1 MKKLLLIILL
11 CFVQFTVFG
20 QEEPRIQTIK
30 NQIQTLAATNVGFT
44 ENVKTDIS
52 INNVSLSSFLL
63 AVADVHKLNFNIS
76 SELNRIS
83 VATNFPNVTVAD
95 LLVFLCKDHELTIEF
110 TGSILSIKKYIKPL
124 EKLKVKEIPIEYNI
138 KDERISLD
146 IKGDSLYTAF
156 KKIMIKTGKNLVFTP
171 GLENRLLTFYI
182 KDASFDNAMEKLAF
196 ANNLFM
202 EKGSNGFYIF
212 EDDTQAVTTGNK
224 TGGTTQ
230 QKARR
235 RKSNFNF
242 KVLDK
247 KRKLVEVDFTNVP
260 IDAVVHDIGNALNI
274 DVFTATPL
282 TNAGTASFKAKQISF
297 DDLLTKMFEAN
308 AQQSVAATNS
318 GSGRSNANSN
328 RNNQDTSTNQSF
340 FTFKKDRNIYIF
352 GTANQLSLREVA
364 IIPLMHRSIELLT
377 DSNEG
382 NNTTRARSSNVGQ
395 NSGFGGGNQ
404 FDSFSNGNNNQGIGN
419 QGRSTL
425 NRNGQSNQRNG
436 LGNTNNT
443 KAEAL
448 INILPADLITD
459 LQIEADYELNSF
471 YVSGPSA
478 NVARFRNF
486 IEKIDKPVPVI
497 LIEVMLIDVS
507 KLSVVETGISWGIG
521 EEATQ
526 TSGSL
531 FPTTNLTLGA
541 NTVNRVLGGFGGFGS
556 FNLGKV
562 VPEFFANISAMEQD
576 GDIKIRSTP
585 KISTLNG
592 HRATLSNGTTSYY
605 AVTQRNIYGTDNPQ
619 TSEITNYYP
628 IDAELGIS
636 IKPIVSGDGQ
646 VTLDIFVIQSTFG
659 NRISEDAPPDISS
672 REFRSIIRM
681 RDQDIAV
688 LGGIEAKEKRD
699 EGNGVP
705 FLARI
710 PVIKWLFSKRKR
722 QDSKSKLTVLIKP
735 TVIY

>member
-1 MKKLLLIILL
+1 MKKLILIILL
-11 CFVQFTVFG
+11 CFIQFTVFA
-20 QEEPRIQTIK
+20 QEKPRIEAIK
-30 NQIQTLAATNVGFT
+30 NQLETLAIDNAGLT

-52 INNVSLSSFLL
+52 VNGATLSSFLL
-63 AVADVHKLNFNIS
+63 AVADIHKLNFNIS
-76 SELNRIS
+76 SELNKTS

-95 LLVFLCKDHELTIEF
+95 LLVFLCKEHELTIEF
-110 TGSILSIKKYIKPL
+110 TGNILAIKKYIKPV
-124 EKLKVKEIPIEYNI
+124 EKAQAKIIPMTYDMKN
-138 KDERISLD
+138 DRVSLD
-146 IKGDSLYTAF
+146 IKSDTLYTTF
-156 KKIMIKTGKNLVFTP
+156 KKIMNKTGKNLSFSP
-171 GLENRLLTFYI
+171 DIENKLITFYV
-182 KDASFDNAMEKLAF
+182 KDTPFDTAMEQLAY
-196 ANNLFM
+196 ANGLYM
-202 EKGSNGFYIF
+202 EKASNGFYIF
-212 EDDTQAVTTGNK
+212 ESDVQTVSDNQTS
-224 TGGTTQ
+224 GTTKQ
-230 QKARR
+230 PQARR
-235 RKSNFNF
+235 RKSNFSF

-247 KRKLVEVDFTNVP
+247 QRKIVEVDFTNVP
-260 IDAVVHDIGNALNI
+260 IDAVIHDIGIALDI
-274 DVFTATPL
+274 DVFTSTPL
-282 TNAGTASFKAKQISF
+282 TNAGVASFKSKRIYF
-297 DDLLTKMFEAN
+297 DDLLTKMFESN
-308 AQQSVAATNS
+308 QSQTIPVNS
-318 GSGRSNANSN
+318 GTTNRANTNN
-328 RNNQDTSTNQSF
+328 RPNQTNQSGNIGQAF
-340 FTFKKDRNIYIF
+340 FTFKKDRNMYIF
-352 GTANQLSLREVA
+352 GTANQLSLREIS

-377 DSNEG
+377 DSNG
-382 NNTTRARSSNVGQ
+382 GSTTRARNSNVGQ
-395 NSGFGGGNQ
+395 NNTGFGNGNQ
-404 FDSFSNGNNNQGIGN
+404 FDSFSNGNNTN
-419 QGRSTL
+419 RATL
-425 NRNGQSNQRNG
+425 SKKGQSNQGKGLANNNG
-436 LGNTNNT
+436 SQ
-443 KAEAL
+443 AEAL
-448 INILPADLITD
+448 INILPSDLITD
-459 LQIEADYELNSF
+459 LNIQADFELNSF
-471 YVSGPSA
+471 YVSGPSSS
-478 NVARFRNF
+478 VKRFRNF

-521 EEATQ
+521 NQPTQ
-526 TSGSL
+526 TSGSI
-531 FPTTNLTLGA
+531 FPNTNLTLGA
-541 NTVNRVLGGFGGFGS
+541 DTVNRVIGGFGGFGS

-659 NRISEDAPPDISS
+659 TRIDENAPPDISS

-688 LGGIEAKEKRD
+688 LGGIEELQNRD

-710 PVIKWLFSKRKR
+710 PIIKYLFSKRRR
-722 QDSKSKLTVLIKP
+722 QKSKARLTVLIKP

>member
-1 MKKLLLIILL
+1 MKKIILIILF
-11 CFVQFTVFG
+11 CFVQFAVFG
-20 QEEPRIQTIK
+20 QEQQRIEAIK
-30 NQIQTLAATNVGFT
+30 TQIEALAVDNVGLA

-52 INNVSLSSFLL
+52 VTNVSLSSFLL
-63 AVADVHKLNFNIS
+63 AVADIHKLNFNIS
-76 SELNRIS
+76 SELNKIS

-95 LLVFLCKDHELTIEF
+95 LLVFLCKEYELTIEF
-110 TGSILSIKKYIKPL
+110 TGNILSIKKYIKPI
-124 EKLKVKEIPIEYNI
+124 EKIAVKEIPIQFDI
-138 KDERISLD
+138 KTERISLD
-146 IKGDSLYTAF
+146 IKSDSLYTVF
-156 KKIMIKTGKNLVFTP
+156 KKIMNTTGKNLVFSP

-182 KDASFDNAMEKLAF
+182 KDTPFDDAMEKLAF
-196 ANNLFM
+196 ANTLYM
-202 EKGSNGFYIF
+202 EKTSNGFYMF
-212 EDDTQAVTTGNK
+212 EDDSQAVATGSQS
-224 TGGTTQ
+224 GTTAQ
-230 QKARR
+230 PQARR

-242 KVLDK
+242 KILDA
-247 KRKLVEVDFTNVP
+247 KRKIVEVDFTNTP
-260 IDAVVHDIGNALNI
+260 IDAVVHDIANALDLDI
-274 DVFTATPL
+274 FTATPL
-282 TNAGTASFKAKQISF
+282 TDAGVATVKSKRIAF
-297 DDLLTKMFEAN
+297 DDLLTTMFESN
-308 AQQSVAATNS
+308 QQQTIATNS
-318 GSGRSNANSN
+318 GSGRSNTSGRAN
-328 RNNQDTSTNQSF
+328 QTNQAANTNVSF
-340 FTFKKDRNIYIF
+340 FTFKKDRNSYIF
-352 GTANQLSLREVA
+352 GTANQLSLREIA

-377 DSNEG
+377 DSNAG
-382 NNTTRARSSNVGQ
+382 NNTRARSSSVGQ
-395 NSGFGGGNQ
+395 NSGFGSGNQ
-404 FDSFSNGNNNQGIGN
+404 FDSFSGGSSSN
-419 QGRSTL
+419 RSTL
-425 NRNGQSNQRNG
+425 NATGQGNQGNG

-448 INILPADLITD
+448 INILPYDLIAD

-471 YVSGPSA
+471 YVSGPSSS
-478 NVARFRNF
+478 VARFRNF

-507 KLSVVETGISWGIG
+507 KLSVVETGISWGIAD
-521 EEATQ
+521 EATR
-526 TSGSL
+526 TSGSI
-531 FPTTNLTLGA
+531 FPNTNLTLGA
-541 NTVNRVLGGFGGFGS
+541 NTINRVIGGFDGFGS

-659 NRISEDAPPDISS
+659 NRISDDAPPDISS

-710 PVIKWLFSKRKR
+710 PVIKWFFSKRKR
-722 QDSKSKLTVLIKP
+722 QDSKAKLTVLIKP

>member
-1 MKKLLLIILL
+1 MKKILLIILCCL
-11 CFVQFTVFG
+11 MHFSLLA
-20 QEEPRIQTIK
+20 QEKPRIEAIK
-30 NQIQTLAATNVGFT
+30 KQLEVLAIDNVGLT

-63 AVADVHKLNFNIS
+63 AIAEVHKLNFNIS
-76 SELNRIS
+76 SDLNKIS
-83 VATNFPNVTVAD
+83 TSTNFPNVTVSD
-95 LLVFLCKDHELTIEF
+95 LLTFLCKEHELTIEF
-110 TGSILSIKKYIKPL
+110 TGNILAIKKYSKPV
-124 EKLKVKEIPIEYNI
+124 EKPVMREIPIAYSMKN
-138 KDERISLD
+138 DVISLD
-146 IKGDSLYTAF
+146 IKNDTLYTAF
-156 KKIMIKTGKNLVFTP
+156 KKIMEKTGKNLVFSP
-171 GLENRLLTFYI
+171 DIENKQITFYV
-182 KDASFDNAMEKLAF
+182 KDAPFDIAMEQLAF
-196 ANNLFM
+196 ANQLYV
-202 EKGSNGFYIF
+202 EKGSNGFYTF
-212 EDDTQAVTTGNK
+212 ENDAQTVANDQS
-224 TGGTTQ
+224 GTTTSQ
-230 QKARR
+230 PRTRR
-235 RKSNFNF
+235 RKSNFSF
-242 KVLDK
+242 KILDK
-247 KRKLVEVDFTNVP
+247 KRKIIEVDFTNVP
-260 IDAVVHDIGNALNI
+260 IDVVIHDIGTALEI
-274 DVFTATPL
+274 DIFTSTPL
-282 TNAGTASFKAKQISF
+282 TNAGTASFTSKRVSF
-297 DDLLTKMFEAN
+297 DDLLTKMFESNQGQTAII
-308 AQQSVAATNS
+308 ASSQ
-318 GSGRSNANSN
+318 GRSNTGSRSN
-328 RNNQDTSTNQSF
+328 QNNQSTEINQSF
-340 FTFKKDRNIYIF
+340 FTFKKDRNMYIF
-352 GTANQLSLREVA
+352 GTANQLSLREIS

-377 DSNEG
+377 DSNGG
-382 NNTTRARSSNVGQ
+382 NSTRARSSNVGQ
-395 NSGFGGGNQ
+395 SSGFGSGNQ
-404 FDSFSNGNNNQGIGN
+404 FDSFSGGNSGN
-419 QGRSTL
+419 RTTL
-425 NRNGQSNQRNG
+425 SRTGQSNQGNG
-436 LGNTNNT
+436 LANTNT
-443 KAEAL
+443 SQAEAL
-448 INILPADLITD
+448 INILPADLIAD

-471 YVSGPSA
+471 YVSGPSSS
-478 NVARFRNF
+478 VKRFRNF
-486 IEKIDKPVPVI
+486 VEKIDKPVPVV

-521 EEATQ
+521 DEPTQ

-541 NTVNRVLGGFGGFGS
+541 NTVNRVIGGFDGFGS

-605 AVTQRNIYGTDNPQ
+605 AVTQRNIYGTNNPQ

-659 NRISEDAPPDISS
+659 SRISEDAPPDISS

-688 LGGIEAKEKRD
+688 LGGIEEKQKRD

-710 PVIKWLFSKRKR
+710 PVIKWFFSKRKR

>member
-1 MKKLLLIILL
+1 MKKLFILIL
-11 CFVQFTVFG
+11 CFIQFSVFA
-20 QEEPRIQTIK
+20 QETPRIEAIK
-30 NQIQTLAATNVGFT
+30 SQLEALAVDNVGLT

-52 INNVSLSSFLL
+52 INGATLSTLL
-63 AVADVHKLNFNIS
+63 LGIADVHKLNFNIS
-76 SELNRIS
+76 SDLNRIS
-83 VATNFPNVTVAD
+83 IATNFPNVTVAD
-95 LLVFLCKDHELTIEF
+95 LLVFLCKEHELTIDF
-110 TGSILSIKKYIKPL
+110 TGNILSIKKYIKPV
-124 EKLKVKEIPIEYNI
+124 EKAQPKTIPMTYDMKN
-138 KDERISLD
+138 DRVSLD
-146 IKGDSLYTAF
+146 IKSDTLYTAF
-156 KKIMIKTGKNLVFTP
+156 KKIMDKTGKNLVFSSDI
-171 GLENRLLTFYI
+171 ENKLITFYVNN
-182 KDASFDNAMEKLAF
+182 ASFDTAMEQLAY
-196 ANNLFM
+196 ANQLYM
-202 EKGSNGFYIF
+202 EKANNGFYIF
-212 EDDTQAVTTGNK
+212 ENDVQAAVADNEN
-224 TGGTTQ
+224 GGTQ
-230 QKARR
+230 QPQVRR
-235 RKSNFNF
+235 RKSNFDF
-242 KVLDK
+242 KVVDK
-247 KRKLVEVDFTNVP
+247 QRKIVEVDFTNVP
-260 IDAVVHDIGNALNI
+260 IDAVIHDIGTALEI
-274 DVFTATPL
+274 DIFTSTPL
-282 TNAGTASFKAKQISF
+282 TNAGSASFTSKRIYF
-297 DDLLTKMFEAN
+297 DDLLTKMFESN
-308 AQQSVAATNS
+308 QVNGIVDNNNQNS
-318 GSGRSNANSN
+318 RSNVNSRGN
-328 RNNQDTSTNQSF
+328 QNNQNGAIGQTF
-340 FTFKKDRNIYIF
+340 FTFKKDRNMYIF
-352 GTANQLSLREVA
+352 GTANQLSLREIS

-377 DSNEG
+377 DPSGG
-382 NNTTRARSSNVGQ
+382 NGNTTRARGSTVGQ
-395 NSGFGGGNQ
+395 NTGFGGGGQ
-404 FDSFSNGNNNQGIGN
+404 FDSFAGGNGNRATLSRAGQANQG
-419 QGRSTL
+419 
-425 NRNGQSNQRNG
+425 NG
-436 LGNTNNT
+436 LANNNNSQ
-443 KAEAL
+443 AEAL
-448 INILPADLITD
+448 INILPSDLIAD
-459 LQIEADYELNSF
+459 LQIQADFEMNSF
-471 YVSGPSA
+471 YVSGPSSS
-478 NVARFRNF
+478 VKRFRNF

-521 EEATQ
+521 DGPTQ
-526 TSGSL
+526 TSGGI

-541 NTVNRVLGGFGGFGS
+541 ETVNRVIGGFDGFGS

-659 NRISEDAPPDISS
+659 NRIDDAAPPDISS

-699 EGNGVP
+699 EGSGVP

>member
-1 MKKLLLIILL
+1 MKKVLFIILF
-11 CFVQFTVFG
+11 CCIQFTLFA
-20 QEEPRIQTIK
+20 QEKPRIEAIK
-30 NQIQTLAATNVGFT
+30 NQLEVLAVDNVGLT

-63 AVADVHKLNFNIS
+63 AIAEVHKLNFNIS
-76 SELNRIS
+76 SDLNKIS
-83 VATNFPNVTVAD
+83 TSTNFPNVTVSD
-95 LLVFLCKDHELTIEF
+95 LLTFLCKEHELTIEF
-110 TGSILSIKKYIKPL
+110 TGNILAIKKYSKPV
-124 EKLKVKEIPIEYNI
+124 EKTVAKEIPIAYSMKN
-138 KDERISLD
+138 DVISLD
-146 IKGDSLYTAF
+146 IKNDTLYTAF
-156 KKIMIKTGKNLVFTP
+156 KKIMEKTGKNLVFSP
-171 GLENRLLTFYI
+171 DIENKQITFYV
-182 KDASFDNAMEKLAF
+182 KDAPFDVAMEQLAF
-196 ANNLFM
+196 ANQLYV
-202 EKGSNGFYIF
+202 EKGSNGFYTF
-212 EDDTQAVTTGNK
+212 ENDAQTVTNNQS
-224 TGGTTQ
+224 GTTTSQ
-230 QKARR
+230 PRTRR
-235 RKSNFNF
+235 RKSNFSF

-247 KRKLVEVDFTNVP
+247 KRKIIEVDFTNVP
-260 IDAVVHDIGNALNI
+260 IDAVIHDIGTALEI
-274 DVFTATPL
+274 DIFTSTPL
-282 TNAGTASFKAKQISF
+282 TNAGTASFTSKRVSF
-297 DDLLTKMFEAN
+297 DDLLTKMFESNQGQRAI
-308 AQQSVAATNS
+308 VASN
-318 GSGRSNANSN
+318 SGRSNTGSRSN
-328 RNNQDTSTNQSF
+328 QNNQSTEINQSF
-340 FTFKKDRNIYIF
+340 FTFKKDRNMYIF
-352 GTANQLSLREVA
+352 GTANQLSLREISV
-364 IIPLMHRSIELLT
+364 IPLMHRSIELLT
-377 DSNEG
+377 DSNGG
-382 NNTTRARSSNVGQ
+382 NSTRARSSNVGQ
-395 NSGFGGGNQ
+395 SSGFGSGNQ
-404 FDSFSNGNNNQGIGN
+404 FDSFSGGNSGN
-419 QGRSTL
+419 RTTL
-425 NRNGQSNQRNG
+425 SRTGQSNQGNG
-436 LGNTNNT
+436 LGNTNASQ
-443 KAEAL
+443 AEAL
-448 INILPADLITD
+448 INILPADLIAD

-471 YVSGPSA
+471 YVSGPSSS
-478 NVARFRNF
+478 VKRFRNF
-486 IEKIDKPVPVI
+486 VEKIDKPVPVI

-507 KLSVVETGISWGIG
+507 KLSVVETGVSWGIG
-521 EEATQ
+521 EEATR
-526 TSGSL
+526 TSGSI
-531 FPTTNLTLGA
+531 FPNTNLTLGA
-541 NTVNRVLGGFGGFGS
+541 NTINRVIGGFDGFGS

-605 AVTQRNIYGTDNPQ
+605 AVTQRNIYGTNNPQ

-659 NRISEDAPPDISS
+659 SRISEDAPPDISS

>member
-1 MKKLLLIILL
+1 MKKILLIILCCL
-11 CFVQFTVFG
+11 MHFSLLA
-20 QEEPRIQTIK
+20 QEKPRIEAIK
-30 NQIQTLAATNVGFT
+30 KQLEVLAVDNVGLT

-63 AVADVHKLNFNIS
+63 AIAEVHKLNFNIS
-76 SELNRIS
+76 SDLNKIS
-83 VATNFPNVTVAD
+83 TSTNFPNVTVSD
-95 LLVFLCKDHELTIEF
+95 LLTFLCKEHELTIEF
-110 TGSILSIKKYIKPL
+110 TGNILAIKKYSKPV
-124 EKLKVKEIPIEYNI
+124 EKPVMREIPIAYSMKN
-138 KDERISLD
+138 DVISLD
-146 IKGDSLYTAF
+146 IKNDTLYTAF
-156 KKIMIKTGKNLVFTP
+156 KKIMEKTGKNLVFSP
-171 GLENRLLTFYI
+171 DIENKQITFYV
-182 KDASFDNAMEKLAF
+182 KDAPFDIAMEQLAF
-196 ANNLFM
+196 ANQLYV
-202 EKGSNGFYIF
+202 EKGSNGFYTF
-212 EDDTQAVTTGNK
+212 ENDAQTVANDQS
-224 TGGTTQ
+224 GTTTSQ
-230 QKARR
+230 PRTRR
-235 RKSNFNF
+235 RKSNFSF

-247 KRKLVEVDFTNVP
+247 KRKIIEVDFTNVL
-260 IDAVVHDIGNALNI
+260 IDAVIHDIGTALEI
-274 DVFTATPL
+274 DIFTSTPL
-282 TNAGTASFKAKQISF
+282 TNAGTASFTSKRVSF
-297 DDLLTKMFEAN
+297 DDLLTKMFESNQGQTAII
-308 AQQSVAATNS
+308 ASSQ
-318 GSGRSNANSN
+318 GRSNTGSRSN
-328 RNNQDTSTNQSF
+328 QNNQSTEINQSF
-340 FTFKKDRNIYIF
+340 FTFKKDRNMYIF
-352 GTANQLSLREVA
+352 GTANQLSLREIS

-377 DSNEG
+377 DSSGG
-382 NNTTRARSSNVGQ
+382 NSTRARSSNVGQ
-395 NSGFGGGNQ
+395 SSGFGSGNQ
-404 FDSFSNGNNNQGIGN
+404 FDSFSGGNSGN
-419 QGRSTL
+419 RTTL
-425 NRNGQSNQRNG
+425 SRTGQSNQGNG
-436 LGNTNNT
+436 LANTNT
-443 KAEAL
+443 SQAEAL
-448 INILPADLITD
+448 INILPADLIAD

-471 YVSGPSA
+471 YVSGPSSS
-478 NVARFRNF
+478 VKRFRNF
-486 IEKIDKPVPVI
+486 VEKIDKPVPVV

-521 EEATQ
+521 DEPTQ

-541 NTVNRVLGGFGGFGS
+541 NTVNRVIGGFDGFGS

-605 AVTQRNIYGTDNPQ
+605 AVTQRNIYGTNNPQ

-659 NRISEDAPPDISS
+659 SRISEDAPPDISS

-688 LGGIEAKEKRD
+688 LGGIEEKQKRD

-710 PVIKWLFSKRKR
+710 PVIKWFFSKRKR

>member
-1 MKKLLLIILL
+1 MKKLILIIL
-11 CFVQFTVFG
+11 CFVQVAVFA
-20 QEEPRIQTIK
+20 QEQPRIEAIK
-30 NQIQTLAATNVGFT
+30 NQIEALAPDNVGLT

-52 INNVSLSSFLL
+52 VTNVSLSSFLL
-63 AVADVHKLNFNIS
+63 AVAEIHKLNFNIS
-76 SELNRIS
+76 SELNKVTI
-83 VATNFPNVTVAD
+83 ATNFPNVTVAD
-95 LLVFLCKDHELTIEF
+95 LLVFLCKEHELTIEF
-110 TGSILSIKKYIKPL
+110 TGNILSIKKYTKPV
-124 EKLKVKEIPIEYNI
+124 EKVQPKAIPMTYDM
-138 KDERISLD
+138 KTDRVSLD
-146 IKGDSLYTAF
+146 IKSDTLYTAF
-156 KKIMIKTGKNLVFTP
+156 KKIMDKTGKNLVFSSDI
-171 GLENRLLTFYI
+171 ENKQITFYV
-182 KDASFDNAMEKLAF
+182 KDASFDAAMEQLAY
-196 ANNLFM
+196 ANQLYM
-202 EKGSNGFYIF
+202 EKASNGFYIF
-212 EDDTQAVTTGNK
+212 ENDVQATVVNNEK
-224 TGGTTQ
+224 GGTGTTVQ
-230 QKARR
+230 PQVRR

-242 KVLDK
+242 KVIDK
-247 KRKLVEVDFTNVP
+247 QRKIVEVDFTNVP
-260 IDAVVHDIGNALNI
+260 IDAVIHDIGSALEI
-274 DVFTATPL
+274 DIFTSTPL
-282 TNAGTASFKAKQISF
+282 TDAGMASFTSKRIYF
-297 DDLLTKMFEAN
+297 DDLLTKMFESNQSN
-308 AQQSVAATNS
+308 AVV
-318 GSGRSNANSN
+318 ANSN
-328 RNNQDTSTNQSF
+328 QNLANGNQRGNQNNQNFNTGQAF
-340 FTFKKDRNIYIF
+340 FTFKKDRNMYIF
-352 GTANQLSLREVA
+352 GTANQLSLREIS

-377 DSNEG
+377 DSNAG
-382 NNTTRARSSNVGQ
+382 NGNTTRARSSSVGQ
-395 NSGFGGGNQ
+395 NTGLGGTQFDTFSGGGN
-404 FDSFSNGNNNQGIGN
+404 
-419 QGRSTL
+419 RATL
-425 NRNGQSNQRNG
+425 SRAGQSNQGNG
-436 LGNTNNT
+436 LANNNNSQ
-443 KAEAL
+443 AEAL
-448 INILPADLITD
+448 INILPSDLIAD
-459 LQIEADYELNSF
+459 LQIQADFEMNSF
-471 YVSGPSA
+471 YVSGPSSS
-478 NVARFRNF
+478 VKRFRNF

-521 EEATQ
+521 DGPTQ
-526 TSGSL
+526 TSGGI
-531 FPTTNLTLGA
+531 FPTTDLTLGA
-541 NTVNRVLGGFGGFGS
+541 NTVNRVIGGFDGFGS

-659 NRISEDAPPDISS
+659 NRIDDAAPPDISS

>member
-1 MKKLLLIILL
+1 MKKYILIIL
-11 CFVQFTVFG
+11 CFIQFSVFA
-20 QEEPRIQTIK
+20 QETPRIEAIK
-30 NQIQTLAATNVGFT
+30 SQIETLAVDNVGLT

-52 INNVSLSSFLL
+52 VANVSLSSFLL
-63 AVADVHKLNFNIS
+63 AVAEIHKLNFNIS
-76 SELNRIS
+76 SELNKITI
-83 VATNFPNVTVAD
+83 ANNFPNVTVAD
-95 LLVFLCKDHELTIEF
+95 LLVFLCKEHELTIEF
-110 TGSILSIKKYIKPL
+110 TGNILSIKKYIKPV
-124 EKLKVKEIPIEYNI
+124 EKIVPKTIPMSYDMKN
-138 KDERISLD
+138 DRVSLD
-146 IKGDSLYTAF
+146 IKNDTLYTAF
-156 KKIMIKTGKNLVFTP
+156 KKIMDKTGKNLVFSSDI
-171 GLENRLLTFYI
+171 ENKPITFYVNN
-182 KDASFDNAMEKLAF
+182 ASFDDAMGQLAYANGLYMEKA
-196 ANNLFM
+196 
-202 EKGSNGFYIF
+202 SNGFYIF
-212 EDDTQAVTTGNK
+212 ENDVQAVATENSTS
-224 TGGTTQ
+224 GTPKPQ
-230 QKARR
+230 VRR
-235 RKSNFNF
+235 RKSNFDF

-247 KRKLVEVDFTNVP
+247 QRKIVEVNFTNVP
-260 IDAVVHDIGNALNI
+260 IDAVIHDIGTALDI
-274 DVFTATPL
+274 DIFTSTPL
-282 TNAGTASFKAKQISF
+282 TDAGTASFTSKSIYF
-297 DDLLTKMFEAN
+297 DDLLTKMFESNQTNLMIESAN
-308 AQQSVAATNS
+308 N
-318 GSGRSNANSN
+318 NN
-328 RNNQDTSTNQSF
+328 RNTNQNNPSANTAQTF
-340 FTFKKDRNIYIF
+340 FTFKKDRNMYIF
-352 GTANQLSLREVA
+352 GTANQLSLREIS

-377 DSNEG
+377 DTSG
-382 NNTTRARSSNVGQ
+382 AGNTTRARSSNVGQ
-395 NSGFGGGNQ
+395 NTGFGTSNQ
-404 FDSFSNGNNNQGIGN
+404 FDSFSNTGRTTLNRAGQGN
-419 QGRSTL
+419 QG
-425 NRNGQSNQRNG
+425 NGIA
-436 LGNTNNT
+436 NTNNSQ
-443 KAEAL
+443 AEAL
-448 INILPADLITD
+448 INILPSDLIAD

-471 YVSGPSA
+471 YVSGPSSS
-478 NVARFRNF
+478 VKRFRNF
-486 IEKIDKPVPVI
+486 VEKIDKPVPVI

-521 EEATQ
+521 DSPTR

-531 FPTTNLTLGA
+531 FPNTNLTLGA
-541 NTVNRVLGGFGGFGS
+541 ETVNRVIGGFDGFGS

-659 NRISEDAPPDISS
+659 NRIDDAAPPDISS

-710 PVIKWLFSKRKR
+710 PVIKWFFSKRKR

>member
-1 MKKLLLIILL
+1 MMHFSLLA
-11 CFVQFTVFG
+11 
-20 QEEPRIQTIK
+20 QEKPRIEAIK
-30 NQIQTLAATNVGFT
+30 KQLEVLAVDNVGLT

-63 AVADVHKLNFNIS
+63 AIAEVHKLNFNIS
-76 SELNRIS
+76 SDLNKIS
-83 VATNFPNVTVAD
+83 TSTNFPNVTVSD
-95 LLVFLCKDHELTIEF
+95 LLTFLCKEHELTIEF
-110 TGSILSIKKYIKPL
+110 TGNILAIKKYSKPV
-124 EKLKVKEIPIEYNI
+124 EKPVMREIPIAYSMKN
-138 KDERISLD
+138 DVISLD
-146 IKGDSLYTAF
+146 IKNDTLYTAF
-156 KKIMIKTGKNLVFTP
+156 KKIMEKTGKNLVFSP
-171 GLENRLLTFYI
+171 DIENKQITFYV
-182 KDASFDNAMEKLAF
+182 KDAPFDIAMEQLAF
-196 ANNLFM
+196 ANQLYV
-202 EKGSNGFYIF
+202 EKGSNGFYTF
-212 EDDTQAVTTGNK
+212 ENDAQTVANDQS
-224 TGGTTQ
+224 GTTTSQ
-230 QKARR
+230 PRTRR
-235 RKSNFNF
+235 RKSNFSF

-247 KRKLVEVDFTNVP
+247 KRKIIEVDFTNVL
-260 IDAVVHDIGNALNI
+260 IDAVIHDIGTALEI
-274 DVFTATPL
+274 DIFTSTPL
-282 TNAGTASFKAKQISF
+282 TNAGTASFTSKRVSF
-297 DDLLTKMFEAN
+297 DDLLTKMFESNQGQTAII
-308 AQQSVAATNS
+308 ASSQ
-318 GSGRSNANSN
+318 GRSNTGSRSN
-328 RNNQDTSTNQSF
+328 QNNQSTEINQSF
-340 FTFKKDRNIYIF
+340 FTFKKDRNMYIF
-352 GTANQLSLREVA
+352 GTANQLSLREIS

-377 DSNEG
+377 DSSGG
-382 NNTTRARSSNVGQ
+382 NSTRARSSNVGQ
-395 NSGFGGGNQ
+395 SSGFGSGNQ
-404 FDSFSNGNNNQGIGN
+404 FDSFSGGNSGN
-419 QGRSTL
+419 RTTL
-425 NRNGQSNQRNG
+425 SRTGQSNQGNG
-436 LGNTNNT
+436 LANTNT
-443 KAEAL
+443 SQAEAL
-448 INILPADLITD
+448 INILPADLIAD

-471 YVSGPSA
+471 YVSGPSSS
-478 NVARFRNF
+478 VKRFRNF
-486 IEKIDKPVPVI
+486 VEKIDKPVPVV

-521 EEATQ
+521 DEPTQ

-541 NTVNRVLGGFGGFGS
+541 NTVNRVIGGFDGFGS

-605 AVTQRNIYGTDNPQ
+605 AVTQRNIYGTNNPQ

-659 NRISEDAPPDISS
+659 SRISEDAPPDISS

-688 LGGIEAKEKRD
+688 LGGIEEKQKRD

-710 PVIKWLFSKRKR
+710 PVIKWFFSKRKR

>member
-1 MKKLLLIILL
+1 MKKIIVIIL
-11 CFVQFTVFG
+11 CFIQFAVFA
-20 QEEPRIQTIK
+20 QENPRIEAIK
-30 NQIQTLAATNVGFT
+30 NQITALATDNIGLT

-52 INNVSLSSFLL
+52 VANVSLSSFLL
-63 AVADVHKLNFNIS
+63 AVAEIHKLNFNIS
-76 SELNRIS
+76 SDLNKITI
-83 VATNFPNVTVAD
+83 ANNFPNVTVAD
-95 LLVFLCKDHELTIEF
+95 LLVFLCKEHELTIEF
-110 TGSILSIKKYIKPL
+110 TGNILSVKKYIKPI
-124 EKLKVKEIPIEYNI
+124 EKPQPKIIPISYDL
-138 KDERISLD
+138 KTDRVSLD
-146 IKGDSLYTAF
+146 IKSDTLYTTF
-156 KKIMIKTGKNLVFTP
+156 KKIMDKTGKNLVFSSDI
-171 GLENRLLTFYI
+171 ENKRITFYV
-182 KDASFDNAMEKLAF
+182 KDATFDDAMEQLAY
-196 ANNLFM
+196 ANQLYM
-202 EKGSNGFYIF
+202 EKASNGFYIF
-212 EDDTQAVTTGNK
+212 ENDAQIATNNQ

-230 QKARR
+230 PQVRR

-247 KRKLVEVDFTNVP
+247 QRKIVEVDFTNVP
-260 IDAVVHDIGNALNI
+260 IDAVIHDIGTELGI
-274 DVFTATPL
+274 DIFTSTPL
-282 TNAGTASFKAKQISF
+282 AGAGTASFTSKRIHF
-297 DDLLTKMFEAN
+297 DNLLTKMFESNQMQTEIVNTNQNRAN
-308 AQQSVAATNS
+308 TNQR
-318 GSGRSNANSN
+318 GNQ
-328 RNNQDTSTNQSF
+328 NNQQGTIAQGF

-352 GTANQLSLREVA
+352 GTANQLSLREVS

-377 DSNEG
+377 E
-382 NNTTRARSSNVGQ
+382 TTGSSATSTRSSSVGRNAGLGGTQ
-395 NSGFGGGNQ
+395 FDTFSGGN
-404 FDSFSNGNNNQGIGN
+404 GNRTTLS
-419 QGRSTL
+419 RS
-425 NRNGQSNQRNG
+425 GQSNQGNG
-436 LGNTNNT
+436 IANSNNS

-448 INILPADLITD
+448 INILPGDLIAD
-459 LQIEADYELNSF
+459 LQIQADIELNSF
-471 YVSGPSA
+471 YVSGPSSS
-478 NVARFRNF
+478 VKRFRNF

-521 EEATQ
+521 DEPSQ
-526 TSGSL
+526 TSGNI
-531 FPTTNLTLGA
+531 FPTTNLNLSA
-541 NTVNRVLGGFGGFGS
+541 NAVNRVIGGFDGFGS

-605 AVTQRNIYGTDNPQ
+605 AVTQRNIYGANNPQ

-659 NRISEDAPPDISS
+659 DRIDDAAPPEISS

-722 QDSKSKLTVLIKP
+722 RDSKSKLTVLIKP
-735 TVIY
+735 TVIH

>member
-1 MKKLLLIILL
+1 MKKIILIILF
-11 CFVQFTVFG
+11 CFVQFAVFG
-20 QEEPRIQTIK
+20 QEQQRIEAIK
-30 NQIQTLAATNVGFT
+30 NQIEALAVDNVGLT

-52 INNVSLSSFLL
+52 VTNVSLSSFLL
-63 AVADVHKLNFNIS
+63 AVADIHKLNFNIS
-76 SELNRIS
+76 SELNKIS

-95 LLVFLCKDHELTIEF
+95 LLVFLCKEYELTIEF
-110 TGSILSIKKYIKPL
+110 TGNILSIKKYIKPI
-124 EKLKVKEIPIEYNI
+124 EKIAIKEIPIQFDL
-138 KDERISLD
+138 KTERISLD
-146 IKGDSLYTAF
+146 IKSDSLYTVF
-156 KKIMIKTGKNLVFTP
+156 KKIMNTTGKNLVFSP

-182 KDASFDNAMEKLAF
+182 KDTPFDDAMEKLAF
-196 ANNLFM
+196 ANTLYM
-202 EKGSNGFYIF
+202 EKTSNGFYMF
-212 EDDTQAVTTGNK
+212 EDDSQAVATGSQ
-224 TGGTTQ
+224 TGTTTQ
-230 QKARR
+230 PQARR

-242 KVLDK
+242 KILDA
-247 KRKLVEVDFTNVP
+247 KRKIIEVDFTNTP
-260 IDAVVHDIGNALNI
+260 IDAVVHDIANAL
-274 DVFTATPL
+274 DVDIFTATPL
-282 TNAGTASFKAKQISF
+282 TDAGVATVKSKRIAF
-297 DDLLTKMFEAN
+297 DDLLTTMFESN
-308 AQQSVAATNS
+308 QKQETMVSNTGN
-318 GSGRSNANSN
+318 GRSNTNS
-328 RNNQDTSTNQSF
+328 RTNQANQAANTNSSF
-340 FTFKKDRNIYIF
+340 FTFKKDRNSYIF
-352 GTANQLSLREVA
+352 GTANQLSLREIA

-377 DSNEG
+377 DTNTG
-382 NNTTRARSSNVGQ
+382 NNTRARTSNVGQ
-395 NSGFGGGNQ
+395 NSGFGNGNQ
-404 FDSFSNGNNNQGIGN
+404 FDNFSNGNNSN
-419 QGRSTL
+419 RSTL
-425 NRNGQSNQRNG
+425 NATGQGNQGNG
-436 LGNTNNT
+436 LGNTNNSQ
-443 KAEAL
+443 AEAL
-448 INILPADLITD
+448 INILPYDLIAD

-471 YVSGPSA
+471 YVSGASSS
-478 NVARFRNF
+478 VARFRNF

-507 KLSVVETGISWGIG
+507 KLSVVETGISWGIAD
-521 EEATQ
+521 EATR
-526 TSGSL
+526 TSGSI
-531 FPTTNLTLGA
+531 FPNTNLTLGA
-541 NTVNRVLGGFGGFGS
+541 NTINRVIGGFDGFGS

-619 TSEITNYYP
+619 TSEFTNYYP

-688 LGGIEAKEKRD
+688 LGGIEEKQKRD

-710 PVIKWLFSKRKR
+710 PVIKWFFSKRKR
-722 QDSKSKLTVLIKP
+722 QDSNAKLTVLIKP

>member
-1 MKKLLLIILL
+1 MKKLVLLIL
-11 CFVQFTVFG
+11 CCFMHLMVFA
-20 QEEPRIQTIK
+20 QEQPRIEAIK
-30 NQIQTLAATNVGFT
+30 KQIEVLATDNVGFT

-52 INNVSLSSFLL
+52 VNNVSLSSFLL

-76 SELNRIS
+76 SDLNQIS
-83 VATNFPNVTVAD
+83 IATNFPNVTVAD
-95 LLVFLCKDHELTIEF
+95 LLVFLCKEHELTIEF
-110 TGSILSIKKYIKPL
+110 TGNILAIKRYIKPA
-124 EKLKVKEIPIEYNI
+124 EKPVEKSIPIAYSMKN
-138 KDERISLD
+138 DVISLD
-146 IKGDSLYTAF
+146 IKGDTLYTAF
-156 KKIMIKTGKNLVFTP
+156 KKIMDKTGKNLVFSSDI
-171 GLENRLLTFYI
+171 ENRLITFYV
-182 KDASFDNAMEKLAF
+182 KDASFDAAMEQLAF
-196 ANNLFM
+196 ANKLYM
-202 EKGSNGFYIF
+202 EKASNGFYVF
-212 EDDTQAVTTGNK
+212 EDDVQAVASDQSNTTA
-224 TGGTTQ
+224 Q
-230 QKARR
+230 AQPRVRR

-247 KRKLVEVDFTNVP
+247 QRKMVEVDFTNVA
-260 IDAVVHDIGNALNI
+260 IDAVIHDIGNALEI
-274 DVFTATPL
+274 DVFTSTPL
-282 TNAGTASFKAKQISF
+282 TTAGTASFKSKRIYF
-297 DDLLTKMFEAN
+297 DDLLTKMFESN
-308 AQQSVAATNS
+308 QGQPMVTNTN
-318 GSGRSNANSN
+318 SGRSNTSSKGNQ
-328 RNNQDTSTNQSF
+328 NNQSIPGAQAF
-340 FTFKKDRNIYIF
+340 FTFKKDRNMYIF
-352 GTANQLSLREVA
+352 GTANQLSLREISV
-364 IIPLMHRSIELLT
+364 IPLMHRSIQLLT
-377 DSNEG
+377 DSNGGG
-382 NNTTRARSSNVGQ
+382 NATRARTSNVGQ
-395 NSGFGGGNQ
+395 NSGFGSGNQ
-404 FDSFSNGNNNQGIGN
+404 FDSFSGGGNS
-419 QGRSTL
+419 GRRTL
-425 NRNGQSNQRNG
+425 SNSGQSNQGNG
-436 LGNTNNT
+436 IGNINSSQ
-443 KAEAL
+443 AEAL
-448 INILPADLITD
+448 INILPSDLITD

-471 YVSGPSA
+471 YVSGPSSS
-478 NVARFRNF
+478 VKRFRNF

-521 EEATQ
+521 NQPTQ
-526 TSGSL
+526 TSGGL
-531 FPTTNLTLGA
+531 FPTTDLTLGA
-541 NTVNRVLGGFGGFGS
+541 NTINRVIGGFDGFGS

-699 EGNGVP
+699 EGEGVP

-722 QDSKSKLTVLIKP
+722 KDSKSKLTVLIKP

>member
-1 MKKLLLIILL
+1 M
-11 CFVQFTVFG
+11 QFAVFA
-20 QEEPRIQTIK
+20 QETPRIEAIK
-30 NQIQTLAATNVGFT
+30 NQLETLAVDNVGLT

-52 INNVSLSSFLL
+52 INGATLSSFLL
-63 AVADVHKLNFNIS
+63 AVADIHKLNFNIS
-76 SELNRIS
+76 SELNKIS
-83 VATNFPNVTVAD
+83 VATNFPDVTVAD
-95 LLVFLCKDHELTIEF
+95 LLTFLCKEHELTIEF
-110 TGSILSIKKYIKPL
+110 TGNILAIKKYTKPV
-124 EKLKVKEIPIEYNI
+124 EKVEAKVIPMSYDMKN
-138 KDERISLD
+138 DRVSLD
-146 IKGDSLYTAF
+146 IKSDTLYTTF
-156 KKIMIKTGKNLVFTP
+156 KKIMNKTGKNLSFSP
-171 GLENRLLTFYI
+171 DIENKQITFYV
-182 KDASFDNAMEKLAF
+182 KDTSFDTAMEQLAY
-196 ANNLFM
+196 ANGLYM
-202 EKGSNGFYIF
+202 EKASNGFYIF
-212 EDDTQAVTTGNK
+212 ENDVQAVSENQ
-224 TGGTTQ
+224 TGGTTKPQ
-230 QKARR
+230 ARR
-235 RKSNFNF
+235 RKSNFSF

-247 KRKLVEVDFTNVP
+247 QRKIVEVDFTNVA
-260 IDAVVHDIGNALNI
+260 IDAVIHDIGNALEI

-282 TNAGTASFKAKQISF
+282 TDAGFTSFTSKRIYF
-297 DDLLTKMFEAN
+297 DDLLTKMFESTQTQTLAVN
-308 AQQSVAATNS
+308 T
-318 GSGRSNANSN
+318 NSN
-328 RNNQDTSTNQSF
+328 RNNTNQRGNQNNQTANASQAF
-340 FTFKKDRNIYIF
+340 FTFKKDRNMYIF
-352 GTANQLSLREVA
+352 GTTNQLSLREIS

-377 DSNEG
+377 DSNGG
-382 NNTTRARSSNVGQ
+382 NSTRARSSSVGQ
-395 NSGFGGGNQ
+395 NNNSFGGGNQ
-404 FDSFSNGNNNQGIGN
+404 FDSFSNGNNAN
-419 QGRSTL
+419 RTTL
-425 NRNGQSNQRNG
+425 SQKGQSNQGRG
-436 LGNTNNT
+436 LANNNSSQ
-443 KAEAL
+443 AEAL
-448 INILPADLITD
+448 INILPSDLIAD
-459 LQIEADYELNSF
+459 LQIQADFELNSF
-471 YVSGPSA
+471 YVSGPSSS
-478 NVARFRNF
+478 VKRFRNF

-521 EEATQ
+521 DQPTQ
-526 TSGSL
+526 TSGSI
-531 FPTTNLTLGA
+531 FPNTNLTLGA
-541 NTVNRVLGGFGGFGS
+541 NTVNRVIGGFDGFGS

-659 NRISEDAPPDISS
+659 SRIDENAPPDISS

-688 LGGIEAKEKRD
+688 LGGIEELQNRN

-710 PVIKWLFSKRKR
+710 PIIKYLFSKRRR
-722 QDSKSKLTVLIKP
+722 QKSKARLTVLIKP